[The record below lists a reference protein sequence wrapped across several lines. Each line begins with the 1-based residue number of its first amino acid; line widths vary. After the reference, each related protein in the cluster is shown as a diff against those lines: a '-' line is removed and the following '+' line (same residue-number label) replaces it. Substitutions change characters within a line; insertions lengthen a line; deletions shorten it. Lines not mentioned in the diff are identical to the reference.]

1 MPLTTNSFR
10 NAWMA
15 IAIAMVTL
23 ALPAFAQDPKEA
35 QPAGAQE
42 PAAAPATE
50 AAAIAIRVIA
60 RTRMVFVMCRYFLL
74 TAFFAGCILFQK
86 TNVPRLVEV
95 MMSTAPSPFR
105 STAAR

>member
-15 IAIAMVTL
+15 IAIAMVML

-50 AAAIAIRVIA
+50 AVPADASAPADAADRP
-60 RTRMVFVMCRYFLL
+60 
-74 TAFFAGCILFQK
+74 AGRQPGDFGH
-86 TNVPRLVEV
+86 R
-95 MMSTAPSPFR
+95 
-105 STAAR
+105 

>member
-15 IAIAMVTL
+15 IAIAMVML

-42 PAAAPATE
+42 PAAAPE
-50 AAAIAIRVIA
+50 
-60 RTRMVFVMCRYFLL
+60 
-74 TAFFAGCILFQK
+74 
-86 TNVPRLVEV
+86 ED
-95 MMSTAPSPFR
+95 
-105 STAAR
+105 